1 MKNKQ
6 LILGASLM
14 ALLWNLYLV
23 IGATLNLSSLMSRVA
38 GGRYHSL
45 PMALRFAYSIQ
56 SLIVIF
62 EIFFIV
68 ALYKHVG
75 AWSKNSFLLSR
86 IFLILSVLS
95 AFVNFASRSS
105 DERWNTIP
113 AVIAAYGFFS
123 MAEMRFRPRR

>member
-1 MKNKQ
+1 
-6 LILGASLM
+6 M

-23 IGATLNLSSLMSRVA
+23 IGAALNVSSLMSRVA